1 MHILVKLVI
10 SAGAAATLGA
20 CSVTW
25 PTEHGGGAAEIS
37 APVGHPAHVV
47 AASEG
52 EQALQ
57 VQHAHCLRQLE
68 RLIAADA
75 MRWAPAE
82 LVLAER
88 LAIRAGREIAGGLEA
103 DGARNLIALQQRIE
117 RIESAIARAA
127 KPRDDIARL

>member
-1 MHILVKLVI
+1 MKGLGNIIL
-10 SAGAAATLGA
+10 SAGVAMALGA
-20 CSVTW
+20 CSLTW
-25 PTEHGGGAAEIS
+25 PAEQGGGAAEIS
-37 APVGHPAHVV
+37 ARTYPAEFIV

-57 VQHAHCLRQLE
+57 LQHAICLRKLE
-68 RLIAADA
+68 QLIADGA

-103 DGARNLIALQQRIE
+103 DGAADLIALRERLQRIE
-117 RIESAIARAA
+117 DAIVRAA
-127 KPRDDIARL
+127 KPRDGVTL